1 MAQLALE
8 AQLCLAARFASW
20 GLNVGPWWLI
30 SWGTG
35 RMWECPGLH
44 HSPHPTGCVFSKDS
58 RLPCIPFPT
67 PISCLFSCPFPL
79 FLCLKEECSL
89 ILCALPIPS
98 CLALPWPLP
107 QVSPKFPGM
116 VLPPQ
121 LPCNITPA
129 MLLLLL
135 EGTTAKPCS
144 SRGDRATSQLGG
156 GAWSP
161 HHTHTHCS
169 QANLYLPLWL
179 SRWRNVRRL
188 EKPRATQG
196 SARGRC
202 CCDLASAGMRGE
214 GFPEVLLS
222 TGNPHGRGWPCG
234 TPWSPFLF
242 SQK

>member
-156 GAWSP
+156 GLGAP
-161 HHTHTHCS
+161 ITHTAAKPIYTSPCGCLDGEMS
-169 QANLYLPLWL
+169 GD
-179 SRWRNVRRL
+179 WRNPGP
-188 EKPRATQG
+188 PRALPGEDVAVIWQVQG
-196 SARGRC
+196 
-202 CCDLASAGMRGE
+202 
-214 GFPEVLLS
+214 
-222 TGNPHGRGWPCG
+222 
-234 TPWSPFLF
+234 
-242 SQK
+242 